1 MDIAKKIL
9 VITFALLFASLSLF
23 ASGAVEELEKSESVP
38 VEAEAAPATVERP
51 VYGTLDKSD
60 MYSAFSHAYGYMITK
75 SILDQGISLNGAYW
89 LRGID
94 DVYSGSAEP
103 LIAAEEMSAV
113 IDEYA
118 VSFYQAG
125 ETAEA
130 GDMPTYDEIKALGV
144 PESILDKF
152 SYSYGVMYSVQL
164 YYYNGLDITGPEFM
178 DGAAEALWPRDEK
191 PMTEEEMD
199 AAIAAYSSYLDQLYA
214 EYVETLKVE
223 NLAEAESFLSENK
236 DEEGV
241 IVLPSGNQMI
251 IISSSD
257 TLGETPSATDSVIV
271 DYDLFLL
278 DGNTYDSGSDVTFS
292 LQSLIPG
299 FTEAVTN
306 MQVGQEAMVYIHP
319 SYGYGE
325 NGTSNIEPN
334 SLLIFRINLKGIA
347 K

>member
-1 MDIAKKIL
+1 
-9 VITFALLFASLSLF
+9 
-23 ASGAVEELEKSESVP
+23 
-38 VEAEAAPATVERP
+38 
-51 VYGTLDKSD
+51 
-60 MYSAFSHAYGYMITK
+60 
-75 SILDQGISLNGAYW
+75 
-89 LRGID
+89 
-94 DVYSGSAEP
+94 
-103 LIAAEEMSAV
+103 
-113 IDEYA
+113 
-118 VSFYQAG
+118 
-125 ETAEA
+125 
-130 GDMPTYDEIKALGV
+130 
-144 PESILDKF
+144 
-152 SYSYGVMYSVQL
+152 
-164 YYYNGLDITGPEFM
+164 
-178 DGAAEALWPRDEK
+178 
-191 PMTEEEMD
+191 MD
-199 AAIAAYSSYLDQLYA
+199 AAIAAYCSYLDQLYA

-257 TLGETPSATDSVIV
+257 TLGETPTATDSVIV

-325 NGTSNIEPN
+325 SGTSNIEPN

>member
-1 MDIAKKIL
+1 MNIAKKIL

-164 YYYNGLDITGPEFM
+164 YYYNGLDITGTEFM
-178 DGAAEALWPRDEK
+178 DGAAEALWPRDDK

-214 EYVETLKVE
+214 EYVETLRVE

-236 DEEGV
+236 NE
-241 IVLPSGNQMI
+241 
-251 IISSSD
+251 
-257 TLGETPSATDSVIV
+257 
-271 DYDLFLL
+271 
-278 DGNTYDSGSDVTFS
+278 
-292 LQSLIPG
+292 
-299 FTEAVTN
+299 
-306 MQVGQEAMVYIHP
+306 
-319 SYGYGE
+319 
-325 NGTSNIEPN
+325 
-334 SLLIFRINLKGIA
+334 
-347 K
+347 